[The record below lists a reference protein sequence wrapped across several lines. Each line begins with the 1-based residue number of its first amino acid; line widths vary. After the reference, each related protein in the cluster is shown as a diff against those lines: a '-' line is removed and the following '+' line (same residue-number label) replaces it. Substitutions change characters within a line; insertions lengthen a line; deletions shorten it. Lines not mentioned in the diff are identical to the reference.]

1 MKRSMLAWIFFM
13 ICFTLLSYYA
23 CESSFTPRFN
33 KPLQRENQNKINEM
47 HLEAGSLQRR
57 ARGVYG
63 GGDLLRPR
71 TGHRNGAGSLL
82 LRPSSFLSTLSRHV
96 AVGLIIF
103 FFLIF

>member
-1 MKRSMLAWIFFM
+1 MKRNMLTWIFFM
-13 ICFTLLSYYA
+13 ICFMLLSYYA
-23 CESSFTPRFN
+23 CESSFTPRLIN
-33 KPLQRENQNKINEM
+33 KPLQRENQNKNEM

-57 ARGVYG
+57 SRGVYG

-82 LRPSSFLSTLSRHV
+82 LRPSSFLSTLSTHV

-103 FFLIF
+103 VFLIF